1 MIEKIGGMNVQ
12 VLTSLVNKE
21 QPMTCSATVLGSH
34 PYTYK
39 LIQLGAGSEYCLDK
53 PVRCCVYNF
62 CAEAGNVS
70 VNNCELD
77 VACFALGN
85 VTRLKMRASSN
96 ATVLLAYHASSV
108 EIENL
113 TVYHESQAKRVEK
126 PWGHEIWL
134 TGDPSELFAF
144 KKIYIKAGN
153 KTSLQYH
160 KVKRETNFIVDG
172 FAGLSYDQSG
182 VYNGEDEY
190 NVSTKSF
197 KGPFVVDVF
206 PNTLHR
212 LDALTNITLLEVSTP
227 ELDDVIRLEDDAG
240 RSNGRV
246 LDEHRA
252 R

>member
-12 VLTSLVNKE
+12 VLGALVNKE
-21 QPMTCSATVLGSH
+21 QTMTCSARVLGSH
-34 PYTYK
+34 PYTYE
-39 LIQLGAGSEYCLDK
+39 LIQLGAGSEYFLDK
-53 PVRCCVYNF
+53 SVRCCVYIF
-62 CAEAGNVS
+62 CVEVGNVS
-70 VNNCELD
+70 VNNCELGA
-77 VACFALGN
+77 ACFALGN
-85 VTRLKMRASSN
+85 VTRLNMHSSSN
-96 ATVLLAYHASSV
+96 ATVLLAYHESSV
-108 EIENL
+108 GIESL

-126 PWGHEIWL
+126 PWGYEIWL

-172 FAGLSYDQSG
+172 FASLSYDQSG
-182 VYNGEDEY
+182 AYNGEDEY
-190 NVSTKSF
+190 NVSTKTF

-206 PNTLHR
+206 PNTIHR
-212 LDALTNITLLEVSTP
+212 LDALTDITLLEVSTP
-227 ELDDVIRLEDDAG
+227 ELDDVIRLQDDAG

-246 LDEHRA
+246 LDEHKA